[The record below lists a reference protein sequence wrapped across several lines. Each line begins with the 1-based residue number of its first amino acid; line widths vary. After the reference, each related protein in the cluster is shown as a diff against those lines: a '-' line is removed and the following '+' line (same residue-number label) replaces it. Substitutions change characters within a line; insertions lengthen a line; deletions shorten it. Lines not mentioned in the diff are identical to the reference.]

1 MVCYQPQR
9 FNPLHALL
17 FICLLFAASRVY
29 ATVPDISGT
38 YSGTLAGTEDQCG
51 PFPGGPFSN
60 GPFSLNAETITVTI
74 TLIDPTTGTFA
85 GSGTDGSG
93 SPIALG
99 GQIDAAGNV
108 ISGAFNAQDSD
119 VSTSGSLAGSS
130 FTSSATTPSM

>member
-1 MVCYQPQR
+1 MRVCLPRR
-9 FNPLHALL
+9 FNPLLVL
-17 FICLLFAASRVY
+17 VLICLLLAASRVY

-51 PFPGGPFSN
+51 PFPGGPFTN

-74 TLIDPTTGTFA
+74 TLIDPNTGTFA

-99 GQIDAAGNV
+99 GQIDTAGNV
-108 ISGAFNAQDSD
+108 ISGAFNVQDSD
-119 VSTSGSLAGSS
+119 ISTSGSLAGSS
-130 FTSSATTPSM
+130 CLSVTTPRM